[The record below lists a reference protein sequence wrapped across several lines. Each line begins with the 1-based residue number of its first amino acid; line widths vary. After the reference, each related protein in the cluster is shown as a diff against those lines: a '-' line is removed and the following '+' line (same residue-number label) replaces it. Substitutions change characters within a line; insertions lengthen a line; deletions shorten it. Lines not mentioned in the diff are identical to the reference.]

1 MSGQDILS
9 KLDELLDEVDEIVL
23 KNVTIDVDDVDLE
36 I

>member
-23 KNVTIDVDDVDLE
+23 KNVIIDVDDVDLE

>member
-1 MSGQDILS
+1 MSGRDILS

-23 KNVTIDVDDVDLE
+23 KNVIIDVDDVDLE

>member
-9 KLDELLDEVDEIVL
+9 KLDELLDEVDEIIL